1 MQTVFKTNADKQ
13 FFALLETG
21 RLDLLRVFFSY
32 WEDEEEMIDKVLL
45 FSHYFLGHYFRQAS
59 PEFHRYLIKVF
70 FSKKNEYT
78 AAPRGFSKTTVLQAC
93 CIFSVCNRLDKFIAI
108 VEKTFT
114 EAAEV
119 IKGIS
124 DEFVDNELLQDVY
137 GDMMKDTSAISLG
150 TKYSK
155 GAKASEAKGDV
166 FINKVR
172 IRGKG
177 FNSSIRGLKTRA
189 WRPTRIILDDVEE
202 DEHISNPE
210 QRQKYENNYNKGI
223 QPAIDIDGS
232 IKVYGTILHQDSL
245 LNNLIS
251 NHGGKIFRAHDGF
264 DPATAPQDTFLWWER
279 WDRERL
285 IAKRN
290 DMKSAG
296 QSTSAYAQEYLN
308 DPISE
313 DERTFKFEWLWEMI
327 PKPDNPLLT
336 YRVPTQRV
344 TMEEF
349 EKIRRKTT
357 LNFYAMVDCADAT
370 TAGADWT
377 GVVVVAV
384 APNGAR
390 FRVDVRR
397 EKRDIKGL
405 IDLLFEI
412 WEKWSPYGLIKI
424 GVEKKAFDDQVLPL
438 FDDEK
443 RRRTIYPIL
452 EELKPMGRN
461 KENRIKGALQG
472 FYEMGKIITVGH
484 IDKDGY
490 FHSVGD
496 SDILLEE
503 LYDHPSAKHDDL
515 SDAEAYGKDIIVTP
529 LADEE
534 KYRPHHT
541 PQNDPFKADEQVSFY
556 SNNNTIGNYNDPNPY

>member
-1 MQTVFKTNADKQ
+1 MQTVFKTTADKQ
-13 FFALLETG
+13 FFAILETG

-32 WEDEEEMIDKVLL
+32 WDNEEELIDKVLL
-45 FSHYFLGHYFRQAS
+45 FSHYFLGHYFRQSS

-70 FSKKNEYT
+70 FSHKNEYT

-124 DEFVDNELLQDVY
+124 DEFVDNELLRDVY
-137 GDMMKDTSAISLG
+137 GDMMKDVSAISLG

-245 LNNLIS
+245 LNNLIA

-279 WDRERL
+279 WDRDRL

-336 YRVPTQRV
+336 YRVPAQRI

-438 FDDEK
+438 FEDEK
-443 RRRTIYPIL
+443 RRRAIYPIL

-472 FYEMGKIITVGH
+472 FYEMGKIITVGR

-534 KYRPHHT
+534 KYRQHRVPE
-541 PQNDPFKADEQVSFY
+541 NDPFKTQQESFY
-556 SNNNTIGNYNDPNPY
+556 SNNNTIGNFNDPNPY

>member
-1 MQTVFKTNADKQ
+1 MQTVFKTTADKQ
-13 FFALLETG
+13 FFAILETG

-32 WEDEEEMIDKVLL
+32 WDNEEELIDKVLL
-45 FSHYFLGHYFRQAS
+45 FSHYFLGHYFRQSS

-70 FSKKNEYT
+70 FSHKNEYT

-124 DEFVDNELLQDVY
+124 DEFVDNELLRDVY
-137 GDMMKDTSAISLG
+137 GDMMKDVSAISLG

-245 LNNLIS
+245 LNNLIA

-279 WDRERL
+279 WDRDRL

-313 DERTFKFEWLWEMI
+313 DERTFKFPWLWEMI

-336 YRVPTQRV
+336 YRVPAQRI

-438 FDDEK
+438 FEDEK
-443 RRRTIYPIL
+443 RRRAIYPIL

-472 FYEMGKIITVGH
+472 FYEMGKIITVGR

-534 KYRPHHT
+534 KYRQHRVPE
-541 PQNDPFKADEQVSFY
+541 NDPFKTQQESFY
-556 SNNNTIGNYNDPNPY
+556 SNNNTIGNFNDPNPY